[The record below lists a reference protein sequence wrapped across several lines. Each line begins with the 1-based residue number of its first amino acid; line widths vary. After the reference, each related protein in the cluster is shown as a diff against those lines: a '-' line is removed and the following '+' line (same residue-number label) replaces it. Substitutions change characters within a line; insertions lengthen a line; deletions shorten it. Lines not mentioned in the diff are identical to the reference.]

1 MCSGMHPGQV
11 LRHPGKHLSLMLCQS
26 AESFGNVVIS
36 GDFLSQ
42 SHIRSVMSGLAG
54 QEATIKISQLR
65 VVEMIGEQFHALAA
79 SCLDQGETEQG
90 VEEPIRLAGADGGQ

>member
-1 MCSGMHPGQV
+1 
-11 LRHPGKHLSLMLCQS
+11 MLCQS

-65 VVEMIGEQFHALAA
+65 VVEMIGEQ
-79 SCLDQGETEQG
+79 
-90 VEEPIRLAGADGGQ
+90 